1 MSALMNYR
9 QELMAQTEK
18 LANADTIKFTDQQR
32 RAYSTIGGTP
42 HLDGTYTVFGEVV
55 SGMDVVEK
63 IQKVKTNKQ
72 DRPEKDV
79 KIISMTVVEE

>member
-1 MSALMNYR
+1 
-9 QELMAQTEK
+9 
-18 LANADTIKFTDQQR
+18 
-32 RAYSTIGGTP
+32 
-42 HLDGTYTVFGEVV
+42 
-55 SGMDVVEK
+55 MDVVEK